1 MGILSASCSFT
12 RFKITEPVPKELW
25 MEIPAKLRQFAF
37 QDIDDIAE
45 ERAWGWTRFEDM
57 LDMQWRSAPPEKG
70 AYLAFALR
78 PDTRRTHPAVLKK
91 YVTIVLRDE
100 DARIKEQGQTSFAR
114 DRQNEL

>member
-45 ERAWGWTRFEDM
+45 ERGWGWTSFEDM
-57 LDMQWRSAPPEKG
+57 LDGALPHRKKARTSLLRSVWTRAG
-70 AYLAFALR
+70 FLLR
-78 PDTRRTHPAVLKK
+78 
-91 YVTIVLRDE
+91 
-100 DARIKEQGQTSFAR
+100 S
-114 DRQNEL
+114 

>member
-45 ERAWGWTRFEDM
+45 ERGWGWTSFEDM
-57 LDMQWRSAPPEKG
+57 LDMQWRSASGHAQDSSCGLEKIC
-70 AYLAFALR
+70 Y
-78 PDTRRTHPAVLKK
+78 DRTP
-91 YVTIVLRDE
+91 
-100 DARIKEQGQTSFAR
+100 
-114 DRQNEL
+114 

>member
-45 ERAWGWTRFEDM
+45 ERGWGWTSFEDS
-57 LDMQWRSAPPEKG
+57 QSFRSA
-70 AYLAFALR
+70 LL
-78 PDTRRTHPAVLKK
+78 DLSV
-91 YVTIVLRDE
+91 V
-100 DARIKEQGQTSFAR
+100 
-114 DRQNEL
+114 

>member
-45 ERAWGWTRFEDM
+45 ERGWGWTTGKRRVPRFC
-57 LDMQWRSAPPEKG
+57 APPGHAQDSSCGLEKIC
-70 AYLAFALR
+70 Y
-78 PDTRRTHPAVLKK
+78 DRTP
-91 YVTIVLRDE
+91 
-100 DARIKEQGQTSFAR
+100 
-114 DRQNEL
+114 

>member
-45 ERAWGWTRFEDM
+45 ERGWGWTSFEDAM
-57 LDMQWRSAPPEKG
+57 ALCSTGKRRVPRFCAPSGHAQDSSCGLEKIC
-70 AYLAFALR
+70 Y
-78 PDTRRTHPAVLKK
+78 DRTP
-91 YVTIVLRDE
+91 
-100 DARIKEQGQTSFAR
+100 
-114 DRQNEL
+114 

>member
-45 ERAWGWTRFEDM
+45 ERGWGWTSFEDM
-57 LDMQWRSAPPEKG
+57 LDTVPESSGKECCSTGKRRVPRFCAPSGHAQDSSCGLEKIC
-70 AYLAFALR
+70 Y
-78 PDTRRTHPAVLKK
+78 DRTP
-91 YVTIVLRDE
+91 
-100 DARIKEQGQTSFAR
+100 
-114 DRQNEL
+114 

>member
-45 ERAWGWTRFEDM
+45 ERGWGWTSFEDM
-57 LDMQWRSAPPEKG
+57 LDMLWRRRPPHQGTRKKVHRPGSEK
-70 AYLAFALR
+70 
-78 PDTRRTHPAVLKK
+78 RTSGS
-91 YVTIVLRDE
+91 
-100 DARIKEQGQTSFAR
+100 GQTAPHGAFSPHSGR
-114 DRQNEL
+114 I